1 MAELP
6 RTSGHPHAG
15 ALSPPNLA
23 IFGAPPHFAREL
35 HVGGPNV
42 VDPDAFLQRMR
53 GIFERNRFT
62 NGGPEEQELEATIAR
77 RVGVRHAVAV
87 VNATT
92 ALQILCRALEWQGE
106 VIVPAFTFVAT
117 AHALAWLGL
126 RPVFCDVDPDT
137 HNIDARRVEELIT
150 SRTAGILAV
159 HLWGRPCEVEALQ
172 RIARRHR
179 LDLVFDAAQ
188 AWGCSRG
195 ATPIG
200 RFGRAE
206 VFSFHA
212 TKWVHSFEG
221 GAITTDDDEL
231 AERCAAMKRFGFVGY
246 DRTAMLGT
254 NATMT
259 EAAAAMGLVSLH
271 TEAPILA
278 RNRANF
284 EAYVEGLCGL
294 PGVTIV
300 QPSAGHRWHYHYVVL
315 EVDGTVAPLGRDEL
329 QRVLWQENV
338 LARRYF
344 YPGCHRLEPYR
355 TSHARVTLPVTD
367 RLARCTLV
375 LPTGLQMEP
384 HDATAVNNLIRTALE
399 HAAAVRK
406 KVRELP
412 PVA

>member
-6 RTSGHPHAG
+6 RTSGHPRAG
-15 ALSPPNLA
+15 ALSPPTLA
-23 IFGAPPHFAREL
+23 IFGAPPRFARQL

-42 VDPDAFLQRMR
+42 VDPEAFLQRMR
-53 GIFERNRFT
+53 GIFARNRFT

-92 ALQILCRALEWQGE
+92 ALQILCRALGWQGE

-117 AHALAWLGL
+117 ANALAWLGL
-126 RPVFCDVDPDT
+126 EPVFCDVDPDT
-137 HNIDARRVEELIT
+137 HNIDPRRVEALIT
-150 SRTAGILAV
+150 ARTAAILAV

-172 RIARRHR
+172 GIARRHR

-188 AWGCSRG
+188 AWGCTLG

-212 TKWVHSFEG
+212 TKWVHAFEG
-221 GAITTDDDEL
+221 GAITTDDDTL

-246 DRTAMLGT
+246 DRTATLGT

-259 EAAAAMGLVSLH
+259 EAAAAMGLVSLQ
-271 TEAPILA
+271 TEGPILE
-278 RNRANF
+278 RNRANY

-294 PGVTIV
+294 PGVTTV
-300 QPSAGHRWHYHYVVL
+300 QPSAGSRWHYHYVVL
-315 EVDGTVAPLGRDEL
+315 EVDETIAPLDRDEV
-329 QRVLWQENV
+329 QRVLWEENV

-355 TSHARVTLPVTD
+355 AAHAHVALPVTD
-367 RLARCTLV
+367 RLARRTLA

-384 HDATAVNNLIRTALE
+384 HEATAVCELVRTAFE
-399 HAAAVRK
+399 HADAVR
-406 KVRELP
+406 RRMSGNR
-412 PVA
+412 